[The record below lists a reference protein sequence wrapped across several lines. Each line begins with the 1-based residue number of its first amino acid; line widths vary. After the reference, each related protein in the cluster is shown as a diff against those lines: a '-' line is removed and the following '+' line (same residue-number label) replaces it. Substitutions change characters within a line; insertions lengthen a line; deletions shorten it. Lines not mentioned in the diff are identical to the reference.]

1 MKKYI
6 SINKFENEKYRIQKE
21 KDNFNDKFE
30 IIEDDDILY
39 IKRLDKNG
47 GWGANL
53 ILNIFDKIE
62 NKEYKKNIGNSNE
75 NNIEIKL
82 EKKISKNHY
91 ENNFFKL
98 YSISDYNDLFYIN
111 YDSIY
116 KNLLVKRLDTNTGWD
131 QKLIIEYYEK
141 ITGNIKHIN
150 FGPSKENEKNII
162 IDINKIDYIKIP
174 NIYKDL
180 KIKIEKVYNEY
191 DDKFIFSFDH
201 KTFILTVNRE
211 DSNEGWGQN
220 LIVDIEYNEKNYNIY
235 IGPSKNNI
243 MFKKINLK
251 DYKIYIG
258 LTTIPSRINILMNN
272 LKHFIKNQNYD
283 YEKILITIPKNY
295 RRFKNTIDEKSIE
308 LLKANKRIEIIYI
321 ENDYGP
327 ASKYLGPLIND
338 YIKNDDLLIIID
350 DDRIYNKNLI
360 KNFVTAYRSF
370 PEYSF
375 FSGLWSYFFDKNYKY
390 LNNNFL
396 EISIYQEKNLDNFK
410 FGTGLGGFFGF
421 GLNIKNKKEFID
433 YNFKIMELINKSF
446 YHDEGIILGY
456 LKKKQETII
465 YLKHV
470 GCEQYKEEPVDAL
483 CKSGLCNRSLIEKEI
498 LYITNYQSLL

>member
-6 SINKFENEKYRIQKE
+6 SINKFENEKYRIQKV

-30 IIEDDDILY
+30 IIEEEDILY
-39 IKRLDKNG
+39 IKRLDRDD

-53 ILNIFDKIE
+53 MINIFDKID
-62 NKEYKKNIGNSNE
+62 NLEYTKNIGKSDINS
-75 NNIEIKL
+75 IEIKL
-82 EKKISKNHY
+82 DKKVSKNHY

-98 YSISDYNDLFYIN
+98 YSISDYNDLFDIK
-111 YDSIY
+111 YDNIY
-116 KNLLVKRLDTNTGWD
+116 KNLTVKRLDTNTGWD
-131 QKLIIEYYEK
+131 QELMIEYYEK
-141 ITGNIKHIN
+141 ITENIKHIK
-150 FGPSKENEKNII
+150 FGPSKDNEKTII
-162 IDINKIDYIKIP
+162 IDINQINYIKIP
-174 NIYKDL
+174 NIYKDS
-180 KIKIEKVYNEY
+180 KIKIEKINNQYN
-191 DDKFIFSFDH
+191 DKFLFEFDH
-201 KTFILTVNRE
+201 KTFILKIIRE

-220 LIVDIEYNEKNYNIY
+220 LMVNIEYNEKQYDIY
-235 IGPSKNNI
+235 IGSSKSNI
-243 MFKKINLK
+243 IFKKINIK

-258 LTTIPSRINILMNN
+258 LTTIPSRINILINN
-272 LKHFIKNQNYD
+272 LNNFIKNQKYD
-283 YEKILITIPKNY
+283 YEKILITIPKKY
-295 RRFKNTIDEKSIE
+295 RRFNKSINEESIE
-308 LLKANKRIEIIYI
+308 LLNKNKRVEIIYI

-327 ASKYLGPLIND
+327 ASKYLGPLMNN

-370 PEYSF
+370 PEYNF

-390 LNNNFL
+390 LNKDFL
-396 EISIYQEKNLDNFK
+396 EISINQEKNLDNFK
-410 FGTGLGGFFGF
+410 FGNGLGGFFGF
-421 GLNIKNKKEFID
+421 ALNIKNKKEFID
-433 YNFKIMELINKSF
+433 YNFKIMKLIDKSF

-456 LKKKQETII
+456 LKKKEETII

-498 LYITNYQSLL
+498 LYVTNYQLLL